1 MLNKC
6 LTSLML
12 GLVCLPLLS
21 VAAEPEFHYEAS
33 LSEANG
39 TYRRAELPWFVLANL
54 LQANQADLQVRNA
67 DNQVLPSR
75 VSPIGDL
82 QLQPEERSLNFF
94 RGDDPRQ
101 VGVLLQLE
109 PTTHKP
115 KLEQLALTD
124 RSYLI
129 IQNSEVAGQLFNL
142 QSLNLTWDSQQ
153 LSQWLPKNLKVETSD
168 DLQTWQPVS
177 TKRLPYI
184 LKEQAVLVENR
195 RLEFDQPIKSRF
207 LRLSGDNDFAP
218 LLSALQSV
226 SGLAPEQAMQR
237 IAWQA
242 VSLTSTADPQQFTYQ
257 MPPSLPVKYW
267 RMRLDQP
274 GDLYAGQLQSRY
286 PDARYGAN
294 AKYDTAVSFLDYRL
308 SSELGEL
315 RAPSQSL
322 PSPYAWYGDHSMEWL
337 WTFTQPKPFSASKAV
352 VEFAWQPLEI
362 RFIAQGKGPF
372 RLVYGSRD
380 PVEAVPLPFDD
391 TDASAAQRFGLTSVE
406 VSTEQVLKPLEPPVS
421 YRQWLPYM
429 LWAVLI
435 AAVILLLG
443 MARNLWRDLNKTA

>member
-6 LTSLML
+6 LKSLVL

-21 VAAEPEFHYEAS
+21 VASEPVFHYEAP
-33 LSEANG
+33 LTEGAG

-67 DNQVLPSR
+67 DNQAVPSR
-75 VSPIGDL
+75 ISPIGDL
-82 QLQPEERSLNFF
+82 QLQPEERALNFF
-94 RGDDPRQ
+94 RGDDPTQ

-129 IQNSEVAGQLFNL
+129 IQNSELEGQLFNL
-142 QSLNLTWDSQQ
+142 QSLKLAWDSQK

-168 DLQTWQPVS
+168 DLQTWQAVS

-184 LKEQAVLVENR
+184 LKEQNVLVENHS
-195 RLEFDQPIKSRF
+195 LEFNQVIKARF

-226 SGLAPEQAMQR
+226 NGLAPEQSMQR
-237 IAWQA
+237 IVWQA
-242 VSLTSTADPQQFTYQ
+242 VGLTSTADPQQFTYQ

-294 AKYDTAVSFLDYRL
+294 TKYDTVVSFVDYRL

-322 PSPYAWYGDHSMEWL
+322 PNPYAWYSDQSMEWR
-337 WTFTQPKPFSASKAV
+337 WTFTQPKPLPVNKAV

-362 RFIAQGKGPF
+362 KFIAQGKGPF

-380 PVEAVPLPFDD
+380 PVETIALPFDD
-391 TDASAAQRFGLTSVE
+391 TDASVAKRFGSTTVE
-406 VSTEQVLKPLEPPVS
+406 VGAEHVLKPLEKPIS
-421 YRQWLPYM
+421 YKQWLPYA
-429 LWAVLI
+429 LWSVLI
-435 AAVILLLG
+435 AAVALLLW
-443 MARNLWRDLNKTA
+443 MARNLWRDLNKTT

>member
-6 LTSLML
+6 LKSLML

-124 RSYLI
+124 RPYLI

-142 QSLNLTWDSQQ
+142 QSLNLSWDSQQ

-168 DLQTWQPVS
+168 NLQTWQPVS

-322 PSPYAWYGDHSMEWL
+322 PSPYAWYGDHSIEWL
-337 WTFTQPKPFSASKAV
+337 WTFTQPKPLSASKVV

-380 PVEAVPLPFDD
+380 RVEAVTLPFDD
-391 TDASAAQRFGLTSVE
+391 TDVLAAQRFGLTSVE
-406 VSTEQVLKPLEPPVS
+406 VSTEQVLKPLEQPVS

-429 LWAVLI
+429 LWVVLM
-435 AAVILLLG
+435 AAVILLLW